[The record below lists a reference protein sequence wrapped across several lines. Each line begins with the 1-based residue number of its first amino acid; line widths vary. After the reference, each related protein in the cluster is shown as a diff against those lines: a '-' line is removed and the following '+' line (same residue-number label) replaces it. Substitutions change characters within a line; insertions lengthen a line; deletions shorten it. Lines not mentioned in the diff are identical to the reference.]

1 MTLPRII
8 SVDDHVIEPASVWQ
22 DRLPA
27 RYRGAGPR
35 LERTVARVEWVE
47 KGEASVVDDGG
58 PGTREMDVWIYE
70 GRPYPMPRGA
80 AHCGFADEDALK
92 PVTYDEILP
101 GAYIQAERL
110 AAMDENY
117 TDASLSFPSFP
128 RFCGQRFLEAGD
140 KELARLCVEAY
151 NDWMID
157 EWCAGDGY
165 GRLIPLTII
174 PLWDAELAA
183 AEIRRCAAKGSH
195 AMCFTEQPVA
205 LGLPSIYTGYWDP
218 LWAACQETETVVNM
232 HIGSS
237 SKMPITSPD
246 APWEVM
252 MTLNAE
258 NSIHAFVDWLIS
270 GVLHQFPTLRMALS
284 EGQVG
289 WIPFFLARMDDM
301 WEKSDSFDHL
311 KQKLPE
317 PPSHYVP
324 GRVWG
329 CVFNDIVGVR
339 IRDQIGMSQI
349 MFETDFPHADSTY
362 PHSRQVAEK
371 MVQEAGL
378 DEHEAWMLV
387 RGNAIECYGLARW
400 GITA

>member
-1 MTLPRII
+1 MTIPKII

-27 RYRGAGPR
+27 KYRQAGPR
-35 LERTVARVEWVE
+35 LERRTARVEWVE
-47 KGEASVVDDGG
+47 KGKSKLVEDGG
-58 PGTREMDVWIYE
+58 RGTSDVDVWIYE
-70 GRPYPMPRGA
+70 GRTHPMVRGG
-80 AHCGFADEDALK
+80 AHCGFADEDALA
-92 PVTYDEILP
+92 PVTYDRILP
-101 GAYIQAERL
+101 GAYIQSERL
-110 AAMDENY
+110 AALDTNH
-117 TDASLSFPSFP
+117 TDASLSFPTFP
-128 RFCGQRFLEAGD
+128 RFCGQTFLEGTD
-140 KELARLCVEAY
+140 KELAALCVHAY

-157 EWCAGDGY
+157 EWCAGDGH

-183 AEIRRCAAKGSH
+183 AEVRRCAAKGSH
-195 AMCFTEQPVA
+195 AICFSEQPVA
-205 LGLPSIYTGYWDP
+205 LGLPSIYSGRWDP

-258 NSIHAFVDWLIS
+258 NSIHAFCDWLMS
-270 GVLHQFPTLRMALS
+270 GLLHRFPTLRIALS

-289 WIPFFLARMDDM
+289 WMPFFLARMDDM

-317 PPSHYVP
+317 PPSHYMV
-324 GRVWG
+324 GRIWG
-329 CVFNDIVGVR
+329 CVFNDLVGVR
-339 IRDQIGMSQI
+339 NRDQVGMSQI

-371 MVQEAGL
+371 IITDAGL
-378 DEHEAWMLV
+378 DDHEAWMLL
-387 RGNAIECYGLARW
+387 RGNAIECYGLKRW
-400 GITA
+400 GISN

>member
-1 MTLPRII
+1 MTIPKII

-27 RYRGAGPR
+27 RYREAGPR
-35 LERTVARVEWVE
+35 LERRTARVEWVE
-47 KGEASVVDDGG
+47 KGKSKLVEDGG
-58 PGTREMDVWIYE
+58 PGTCEVDVWIYE
-70 GRPYPMPRGA
+70 GRTHPMVRGG
-80 AHCGFADEDALK
+80 AHCGYADEDALA
-92 PVTYDEILP
+92 PVTYDRILP
-101 GAYIQAERL
+101 GAYIQSERL
-110 AAMDENY
+110 AALDTNH
-117 TDASLSFPSFP
+117 TDASLSFPTFP
-128 RFCGQRFLEAGD
+128 RFCGQTFLEGSD
-140 KELARLCVEAY
+140 KDLALLCVRAY

-157 EWCAGDGY
+157 EWCAGEGY

-174 PLWDAELAA
+174 PLWDAEVAA
-183 AEIRRCAAKGSH
+183 AEVRRCAAKGSH
-195 AMCFTEQPVA
+195 AICFSVQPVA
-205 LGLPSIYTGYWDP
+205 LGLPSIYSGQWDP
-218 LWAACQETETVVNM
+218 LWAACQETDTVVNM

-258 NSIHAFVDWLIS
+258 NSIHAFCDWIMS
-270 GVLHQFPTLRMALS
+270 GLLHRFSTLRIALS

-289 WIPFFLARMDDM
+289 WMPFFLARMDDM

-317 PPSHYVP
+317 PPSHYMI
-324 GRVWG
+324 GRIWG
-329 CVFNDIVGVR
+329 CVFNDLVGVR
-339 IRDQIGMSQI
+339 NRDQVGMSQI

-371 MVQEAGL
+371 MIADAGL
-378 DEHEAWMLV
+378 DDHEAWMLL
-387 RGNAIECYGLARW
+387 RGNAIECYDLKRW
-400 GITA
+400 GIAN

>member
-27 RYRGAGPR
+27 RHRDAGPR

-110 AAMDENY
+110 AAMDENH

-128 RFCGQRFLEAGD
+128 RFCGQRFLEAAD

-205 LGLPSIYTGYWDP
+205 LGLPSIYT
-218 LWAACQETETVVNM
+218 
-232 HIGSS
+232 
-237 SKMPITSPD
+237 
-246 APWEVM
+246 
-252 MTLNAE
+252 
-258 NSIHAFVDWLIS
+258 
-270 GVLHQFPTLRMALS
+270 
-284 EGQVG
+284 
-289 WIPFFLARMDDM
+289 
-301 WEKSDSFDHL
+301 
-311 KQKLPE
+311 
-317 PPSHYVP
+317 
-324 GRVWG
+324 
-329 CVFNDIVGVR
+329 
-339 IRDQIGMSQI
+339 
-349 MFETDFPHADSTY
+349 
-362 PHSRQVAEK
+362 
-371 MVQEAGL
+371 
-378 DEHEAWMLV
+378 
-387 RGNAIECYGLARW
+387 
-400 GITA
+400 

>member
-1 MTLPRII
+1 MTIPKII
-8 SVDDHVIEPASVWQ
+8 SVDDHVIEPPSVWQ

-27 RYRGAGPR
+27 KHREAGPR
-35 LERTVARVEWVE
+35 MGRRTARVEWVE
-47 KGEASVVDDGG
+47 KGKSKLVEDGG
-58 PGTREMDVWIYE
+58 PGTCEVDVWTYE
-70 GRPYPMPRGA
+70 GRTHPMVRGG
-80 AHCGFADEDALK
+80 AHCGYADEDALA
-92 PVTYDEILP
+92 PVTYDRILP
-101 GAYIQAERL
+101 GAYIQSERL
-110 AAMDENY
+110 AALDTNH
-117 TDASLSFPSFP
+117 TDASLSFPTFP
-128 RFCGQRFLEAGD
+128 RFCGQTFLEGSD
-140 KELARLCVEAY
+140 QELALLCVQAY

-183 AEIRRCAAKGSH
+183 AEVRRCADKGSH
-195 AMCFTEQPVA
+195 AICFSEQPVA
-205 LGLPSIYTGYWDP
+205 LGLPSIYSGRWDP
-218 LWAACQETETVVNM
+218 LWVACQDTESVVNM

-258 NSIHAFVDWLIS
+258 NSIHAFCDWLMS
-270 GVLHQFPTLRMALS
+270 GTLHRFSTLRIALS

-289 WIPFFLARMDDM
+289 WMPFFLARMDDM

-317 PPSHYVP
+317 PPSHYVV
-324 GRVWG
+324 GRIWG
-329 CVFNDIVGVR
+329 CVFNDLVGVR
-339 IRDQIGMSQI
+339 NRDQVGMSQI

-362 PHSRQVAEK
+362 PHSREVAEK
-371 MVQEAGL
+371 IIADAGL
-378 DEHEAWMLV
+378 DEHEAWMLL
-387 RGNAIECYGLARW
+387 RGNAIECYNLKRW
-400 GITA
+400 GISN